1 MGTMGAGPVASC
13 RSVIALSTPGLD
25 SRPRKPSIRR
35 IAPRGSAASS
45 RWWTSGKRSSPRR
58 ALAPTSGAG
67 LSWASR
73 ATLSSST
80 SRPWRKSPGPKSD
93 RPGRYSDVLHGAGV
107 GSMRATG
114 SRAFSQAASYQ
125 GHATFACSAQRRLR
139 PSRLLGSGQRTPAG
153 RNWMLIRGPS
163 VRDRLGTL
171 CSHVR

>member
-93 RPGRYSDVLHGAGV
+93 RPGR
-107 GSMRATG
+107 
-114 SRAFSQAASYQ
+114 
-125 GHATFACSAQRRLR
+125 
-139 PSRLLGSGQRTPAG
+139 
-153 RNWMLIRGPS
+153 
-163 VRDRLGTL
+163 RDRLGYQVVATRMSFTVQASGRCGQRVL
-171 CSHVR
+171 GHFLRLQATKGTRHSPAARNGACGRPGSWGAVSARQPGETGC

>member
-1 MGTMGAGPVASC
+1 VPVGDRPLDPRTRFETQETIDTTNC
-13 RSVIALSTPGLD
+13 TQRIGGELSLVDVGEAVFAEAC
-25 SRPRKPSIRR
+25 SRPDFGCRAQLGVARHAFEQHIETLAKV
-35 IAPRGSAASS
+35 AGSEVRQAGSS
-45 RWWTSGKRSSPRR
+45 RPPRVSGR
-58 ALAPTSGAG
+58 
-67 LSWASR
+67 
-73 ATLSSST
+73 
-80 SRPWRKSPGPKSD
+80 
-93 RPGRYSDVLHGAGV
+93 RYSDVLHGAGV